1 MENHIASAKE
11 TKGDEEHPTGDHAA
25 QTSKVLLANNQ
36 IVKLQWRD
44 SEGRA
49 HGIILN
55 KQREA
60 KERDLLVKSLSEYTK
75 LLNRIYRRS
84 QAKSKTLEK
93 LVPHLGT
100 LESIKQELKVSQ
112 DAAKAKERQLM
123 DKIGQLQNTNLEYHG
138 SIGGKQ
144 ILPAFPEK
152 TSICKL

>member
-1 MENHIASAKE
+1 MK
-11 TKGDEEHPTGDHAA
+11 TKYCC
-25 QTSKVLLANNQ
+25 
-36 IVKLQWRD
+36 
-44 SEGRA
+44 
-49 HGIILN
+49 
-55 KQREA
+55 
-60 KERDLLVKSLSEYTK
+60 LSMK
-75 LLNRIYRRS
+75 RIYRRS

-152 TSICKL
+152 TSMCKL